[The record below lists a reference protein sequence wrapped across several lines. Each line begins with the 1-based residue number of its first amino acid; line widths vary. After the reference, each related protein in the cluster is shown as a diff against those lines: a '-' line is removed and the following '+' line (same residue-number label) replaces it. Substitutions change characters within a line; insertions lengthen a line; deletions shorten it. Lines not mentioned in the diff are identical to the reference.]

1 MKSFID
7 CESIKELEAL
17 IKSREDI
24 KKAVIRE
31 RAYFR
36 SVEGVLAKIPIHIA
50 EKVFEVG
57 GKKLFIECLIEILS
71 KHEAKTLRDT
81 LEEVL

>member
-17 IKSREDI
+17 IKSREEL

-31 RAYFR
+31 RAYFK

-50 EKVFEVG
+50 ERVFELG

-71 KHEAKTLRDT
+71 KHEGKTMADA
-81 LEEVL
+81 LEEAL